1 MNRLWTIMRKE
12 FFHIWRDPITL
23 AMIILLPALLLLL
36 LGYGISF
43 EQQSVQMAVADFSK
57 SDSSRNLIDKFTASE
72 DFVYAYDV
80 LNEDALVDLIDRD
93 KVDVGILIPEG
104 YDRDLMSGTE
114 AKVLIYIDGS
124 IQPTDSLTLQLKLN
138 SISSMAAQEV
148 LIEKVEKSGLASL
161 FSLPFSGVLKT
172 LYNPNGDTKLYM
184 IPGLIAILLQIQTLI
199 LSALS
204 IVRER
209 EQGTMEQLIVTP
221 IRSWELM
228 LGKIIPYLVVCIFN
242 LFALLGLSHLFFG
255 VSVAGNLGVLVGLSV
270 IYIVGSLG
278 LGVLISNI
286 SQTQMQAIYIL
297 LFVVLVP
304 AIILSGLMFSRDSM
318 PAFTYWYSELLPVT
332 QYLEITKGI
341 MVRGVSAD
349 TLFMSSTLPLI
360 ILSVGYFTASILV
373 FKKRI

>member
-1 MNRLWTIMRKE
+1 MNRVWTIMRKE
-12 FFHIWRDPITL
+12 LLHIWRDPITL
-23 AMIILLPALLLLL
+23 TMVLLLPALLLLL

-43 EQQSVQMAVADFSK
+43 EQQSVKLAVTDFSK
-57 SDSSRNLIDKFTASE
+57 TDSSRKLIEKFTVSQ
-72 DFVYAYDV
+72 DFVYEYDV
-80 LNEDALVDLIDRD
+80 LSEDALVDLIDQD

-104 YDRDLMSGTE
+104 YDRDLISGTE
-114 AKVLIYIDGS
+114 SKILIYIDGS

-138 SISSMAAQEV
+138 SISSMAAQDI
-148 LIEKVEKSGLASL
+148 LIEKVEKSGLASS
-161 FSLPFSGVLKT
+161 FNLPFTGVLKT

-184 IPGLIAILLQIQTLI
+184 IPGLVAILLQIQTLI

-204 IVRER
+204 IVKER

-228 LGKIIPYLVVCIFN
+228 LGKIIPYLFVCIFT

-255 VSVAGNLGVLVGLSV
+255 VSVAGNLGALVGLSV
-270 IYIVGSLG
+270 IYILGSLG

-297 LFVVLVP
+297 LFVILVP

-318 PAFTYWYSELLPVT
+318 PVFTYWYSELLPVT
-332 QYLEITKGI
+332 QYLEIIKGI
-341 MVRGVSAD
+341 MVRGISAES
-349 TLFMSSTLPLI
+349 LFMSSTLPLI
-360 ILSVGYFTASILV
+360 ILSVVYFSASILV
-373 FKKRI
+373 FRKRI

>member
-1 MNRLWTIMRKE
+1 MQGQL
-12 FFHIWRDPITL
+12 
-23 AMIILLPALLLLL
+23 
-36 LGYGISF
+36 
-43 EQQSVQMAVADFSK
+43 
-57 SDSSRNLIDKFTASE
+57 
-72 DFVYAYDV
+72 
-80 LNEDALVDLIDRD
+80 LVDLIDRD

-148 LIEKVEKSGLASL
+148 LIEKVEKSGLASS